1 VRKNI
6 FLIVILGACLPVL
19 GRASIF
25 QITVDAPINA
35 VTAEYILQAADR
47 ADAEKAEL
55 LIIALNTPGGLDTS
69 MRQII
74 EKILGARTPSVAW
87 VSPSGARSASAGLFI
102 ALACDLFIMA
112 PGTNTGAAH
121 PVGVAV
127 PGQSMDQTMADKVT
141 EDAAAYIKSLAER
154 RGRNIAM
161 AENAVRKSLSYTAR
175 EALEGG
181 LIDGL
186 AGTAGDLVDLI
197 NGKTITR
204 FSGQKVTLALEG
216 QPLIAIPLSSR
227 QKFLLTIANPNLAYL
242 LLMLGLL
249 GLYFELAHPGVIL
262 PGVLGSI
269 SLILAFFAFQILPIN
284 YAGLALI
291 LLAVLLFILEIKVV
305 SHGLLAIGG
314 VVAMLIGSIMLIRS
328 NIPELKPSL
337 NIIIPVVLGFSLI
350 LILLVTVAARALRRK
365 VLTGVEGL
373 AGEIGTARTD
383 LDPEGRVFVHGE
395 LWRAVAESVVLKGSK
410 VRVISVEQNLTLKV
424 AKS

>member
-1 VRKNI
+1 
-6 FLIVILGACLPVL
+6 
-19 GRASIF
+19 
-25 QITVDAPINA
+25 
-35 VTAEYILQAADR
+35 
-47 ADAEKAEL
+47 
-55 LIIALNTPGGLDTS
+55 
-69 MRQII
+69 
-74 EKILGARTPSVAW
+74 
-87 VSPSGARSASAGLFI
+87 
-102 ALACDLFIMA
+102 
-112 PGTNTGAAH
+112 
-121 PVGVAV
+121 
-127 PGQSMDQTMADKVT
+127 
-141 EDAAAYIKSLAER
+141 
-154 RGRNIAM
+154 
-161 AENAVRKSLSYTAR
+161 
-175 EALEGG
+175 
-181 LIDGL
+181 
-186 AGTAGDLVDLI
+186 
-197 NGKTITR
+197 
-204 FSGQKVTLALEG
+204 
-216 QPLIAIPLSSR
+216 
-227 QKFLLTIANPNLAYL
+227 
-242 LLMLGLL
+242 MLGLL

-395 LWRAVAESVVLKGSK
+395 LWRAVADSVVLKGSK